1 MADSLSSPAA
11 LDAARIERD
20 ADAPPP
26 GAGREAPIPMRSAA
40 MVALA
45 IAAALSTQVL
55 LQTLAAGAPFPSAI
69 ADWLRSLADH
79 AVVATAILASIALA
93 MHLPAPGPPTWRV
106 TAAIVAGAF
115 AGSLL
120 VEASYW
126 PLEEVT
132 LASAAPNGI
141 RFALIGGIAAL
152 IVAQRKRIDDAAAH
166 EIDHR
171 IALDRLALAESEARL
186 ALLRSQVEP
195 HFLFNTLATIQRLQ
209 RTDLPAGRDA
219 LAGFIDYLCGA
230 LPLMGQRETSLGEE
244 VDLAAA
250 YLSVIRARM
259 GARLATTI
267 DVPAG
272 LRDLA
277 VPPFAVATLVENA
290 VRHGLAPLREG
301 GSLAISASAA
311 GDRLR
316 VRVEDTGVGVQGSG
330 GAGTGLAHL
339 RARLEVLHGGR
350 ASLRI
355 RANRPSGVVAEI
367 ELPLARAGNTGTAA

>member
-1 MADSLSSPAA
+1 MAESLSSPAA

-40 MVALA
+40 TVALA

-55 LQTLAAGAPFPSAI
+55 LQSLAVGAPFPSAV
-69 ADWLRSLADH
+69 ADWLRSLVDH
-79 AVVATAILASIALA
+79 AVVATAILASIAIA
-93 MHLPAPGPPTWRV
+93 THVPAPGSPAWRV
-106 TAAIVAGAF
+106 AAAIVAGAL
-115 AGSLL
+115 AGAWF

-126 PLEEVT
+126 SFDEAT

-166 EIDHR
+166 ELDHR

-209 RTDLPAGRDA
+209 RADLPAGRDA
-219 LAGFIDYLCGA
+219 LAGFIDYLCGV

-250 YLSVIRARM
+250 YLTVIRARM

-267 DVPAG
+267 DVPAR

-277 VPPFAVATLVENA
+277 VPPFAVATLIENA

-301 GSLAISASAA
+301 GSLTIRASAA
-311 GDRLR
+311 GHRLM

-355 RANRPSGVVAEI
+355 RANRPSGVIAEI
-367 ELPLARAGNTGTAA
+367 ELPLARAGNAGSEA